1 MEKVVLGM
9 SGGVDSA
16 LAALELKNAG
26 YEVSGLYIDFHGFSE
41 EGYRKASAL
50 AGRLRIGLERADARE
65 LMEKRVIQPFAQS
78 YLKGMTPNPCV
89 ICNPLVKFKTLEE
102 YAGRTGAGLIATGH
116 YAVAENGRLYA
127 SPSQKDQSYMLYR
140 LSRRTLSRCLFPLG
154 EKPKEQVV
162 EKALSLGLIEK
173 SYKESMDICFMLG
186 GTDMEGFLR
195 SLGFE
200 QPGGRFISPEGNVLG
215 THGGIG
221 GYTVGQRRGLNVS
234 SPLGRL
240 YVTKIDPETGD
251 ITLSHKRPMAVR
263 VYLEDIVFHEEIKD
277 QSRLFVKLRHGKGLF
292 EALWR
297 REGFLELVTPAPFA
311 SPGQSAVCYNE
322 NGLVLMGGFI
332 KSADFTEVL

>member
-1 MEKVVLGM
+1 
-9 SGGVDSA
+9 
-16 LAALELKNAG
+16 
-26 YEVSGLYIDFHGFSE
+26 
-41 EGYRKASAL
+41 
-50 AGRLRIGLERADARE
+50 
-65 LMEKRVIQPFAQS
+65 MEKRVIQPFAQS

-127 SPSQKDQSYMLYR
+127 SPSQKGPELYA
-140 LSRRTLSRCLFPLG
+140 LPPKPQDPLRCLFPLG
-154 EKPKEQVV
+154 EKPKEQVM

-173 SYKESMDICFMLG
+173 NYKESMDICFMPG

-277 QSRLFVKLRHGKGLF
+277 QSRLFVKLRHGKGLLRPCGAGRAF
-292 EALWR
+292 WSL
-297 REGFLELVTPAPFA
+297 
-311 SPGQSAVCYNE
+311 
-322 NGLVLMGGFI
+322 
-332 KSADFTEVL
+332 

>member
-1 MEKVVLGM
+1 M
-9 SGGVDSA
+9 
-16 LAALELKNAG
+16 
-26 YEVSGLYIDFHGFSE
+26 
-41 EGYRKASAL
+41 
-50 AGRLRIGLERADARE
+50 
-65 LMEKRVIQPFAQS
+65 P
-78 YLKGMTPNPCV
+78 
-89 ICNPLVKFKTLEE
+89 
-102 YAGRTGAGLIATGH
+102 
-116 YAVAENGRLYA
+116 
-127 SPSQKDQSYMLYR
+127 
-140 LSRRTLSRCLFPLG
+140 
-154 EKPKEQVV
+154 
-162 EKALSLGLIEK
+162 
-173 SYKESMDICFMLG
+173 G